1 MLADHALGAMVF
13 GLVLCGSG
21 AVYAA
26 EEDVP
31 DIELLEYLGMWEE
44 SDEDW
49 LILNE
54 AMTADLEEGGDPAP
68 QGEESVEKD
77 DES

>member
-1 MLADHALGAMVF
+1 MSAEHTLGAMVF
-13 GLVLCGSG
+13 GLVLWSSG
-21 AVYAA
+21 AACAA

-31 DIELLEYLGMWEE
+31 DIEMLEYLGMWEE

-49 LILNE
+49 LIFDK
-54 AMTADLEEGGDPAP
+54 AVTADNEKPGDPAP

-77 DES
+77 DDS